1 MAEPGLVDSTG
12 PGCGV
17 RGAGCG
23 VRGAGCGVRGAGCGV
38 RGAGC
43 GVPGRGSD
51 GVCGKQ
57 GVPGSVGFCREK

>member
-1 MAEPGLVDSTG
+1 MAEPGLVDNTG
-12 PGCGV
+12 P
-17 RGAGCG
+17 
-23 VRGAGCGVRGAGCGV
+23 GCGVRGAGCGV

-57 GVPGSVGFCREK
+57 GARGLLGFAAKNK